1 MSVGARARPGIAI
14 LALVAATGCRSS
26 GPRRYVTVQK
36 NAQGVRREVPFWT
49 TADAMQGCMQ
59 EGMQRLAAGI
69 KAIEAFEGG
78 KCAEGRIGDLGHGT
92 PVELMPASPECKH
105 LARVKVLDGD
115 AKGKAGCVPPEV
127 LSDHV
132 VP

>member
-1 MSVGARARPGIAI
+1 MSVGSLLRPGIVL
-14 LALVAATGCRSS
+14 LAVVVATGCRSS
-26 GPRRYVTVQK
+26 GPRRWVTVQK
-36 NAQGVRREVPFWT
+36 NAQGVRRGVPFWT

-59 EGMQRLAAGI
+59 EGMKRLDAGI

-78 KCAEGRIGDLGHGT
+78 KCAEGRIADLGHGT
-92 PVELMPASPECKH
+92 AVELLPASPECKH
-105 LARVKVLDGD
+105 LAHVKVLDGD

>member
-1 MSVGARARPGIAI
+1 MRPGIAI

-26 GPRRYVTVQK
+26 GPRRYVAVDDVGLTERQL
-36 NAQGVRREVPFWT
+36 P
-49 TADAMQGCMQ
+49 
-59 EGMQRLAAGI
+59 
-69 KAIEAFEGG
+69 AIEAFEGG

-115 AKGKAGCVPPEV
+115 AKGKAGCVPTEV